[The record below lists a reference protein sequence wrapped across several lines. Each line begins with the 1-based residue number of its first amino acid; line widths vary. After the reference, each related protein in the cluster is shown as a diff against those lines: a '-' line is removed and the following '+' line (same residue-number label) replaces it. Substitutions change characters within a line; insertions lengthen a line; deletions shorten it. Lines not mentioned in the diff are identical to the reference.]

1 MAHEDNSGKAWL
13 RSIDPRRTLG
23 AGAVWL
29 IVALAATFSVSAAVW
44 VGSIARKNVLEQH
57 VRRLLLET
65 DQLSSDLGQGV
76 AERLD
81 ALSATGRILD
91 ARSGGRAGLS
101 EVFGELTAAY
111 PELDWI
117 GIASPDGRMQSA
129 RGAPGP
135 GSDVHDAP
143 WFIGGLEGTLARC
156 HRRRPA
162 ALEQHRH
169 RRSGGAHP

>member
-1 MAHEDNSGKAWL
+1 MAPGNNSGWRWL

-29 IVALAATFSVSAAVW
+29 IVVLAATFSVSAALW

-65 DQLSSDLGQGV
+65 DQLSSDLGQGI

-81 ALSATGRILD
+81 ALSAAGRMLE
-91 ARSGGRAGLS
+91 ARDGARAGLS
-101 EVFGELTAAY
+101 DVFRELTAAY

-117 GIASPDGRMQSA
+117 GIASPDGSMQSA

-135 GSDVHDAP
+135 GGDVH
-143 WFIGGLEGTLARC
+143 
-156 HRRRPA
+156 
-162 ALEQHRH
+162 
-169 RRSGGAHP
+169 